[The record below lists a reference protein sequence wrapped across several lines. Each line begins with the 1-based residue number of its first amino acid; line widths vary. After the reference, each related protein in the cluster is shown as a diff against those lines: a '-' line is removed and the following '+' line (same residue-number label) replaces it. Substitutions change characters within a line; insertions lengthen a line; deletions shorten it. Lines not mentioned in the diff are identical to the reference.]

1 MKQPVTAWDDCIEHA
16 EVTDIGMRRQ
26 NNQDSLAAM
35 PAADEASWRERGHL
49 FMVADGM
56 GAHAA
61 GELASKL
68 ACDGVPHNY
77 SKMRD
82 IDPVMALEQ
91 AIRGANAEIHRRGQA
106 EAGFHGMGTTCSA
119 LLLLPEGAVV
129 GHVGD
134 SRVYRLRGE
143 QLQQLTFDHS
153 LVWELRAS
161 GQLGGAADSLPK
173 NIITR
178 SLGPNAQVQIDLEGP
193 FAIRPGDVFLLC
205 SDGLTGPVKDEEIGA
220 VLRSLPTA
228 EAARV
233 LVDLA
238 NLRGGPDNIS
248 VIVVRVASPPVATEA
263 DPEGDTPPSKGPLL
277 ALVSWGIAALCLL
290 AAGLM
295 LFGGWKAPAG
305 VAALGATVALIVA
318 LSQRGESAVTED
330 GVPIR
335 SPLGRA
341 PYIRLN
347 CPPSS
352 EMINDLAGVASQL
365 RQAATEQR
373 WQVNWN
379 GFDQFRAEAETAARR
394 GDFAAALAAHGR
406 SITLIVDDLRKRRGE
421 LKRTSD
427 SDVNLI

>member
-1 MKQPVTAWDDCIEHA
+1 MKHPADAWDDCLEHA
-16 EVTDIGMRRQ
+16 EITDIGMRRQ

-35 PAADEASWRERGHL
+35 PAADEASWRTRGHL

-68 ACDGVPHNY
+68 ACDSVPHNY

-82 IDPVMALEQ
+82 IDPVAALEQ

-106 EAGFHGMGTTCSA
+106 EAGFHGMGTTCST
-119 LLLLPEGAVV
+119 LLLLPEGAII

-134 SRVYRLRGE
+134 SRVYRVRGM
-143 QLQQLTFDHS
+143 QLEQLTFDHS

-161 GQLGGAADSLPK
+161 GQLAGAAENLPK

-178 SLGPNAQVQIDLEGP
+178 SLGPNAYVQIDLEGP
-193 FAIRPGDVFLLC
+193 LAVRAGDVFLLC
-205 SDGLTGPVKDEEIGA
+205 SDGLTGPVSDAEIGA
-220 VLRSLPTA
+220 ILGSLPTE

-248 VIVVRVASPPVATEA
+248 VIAIRVTGKPVATEA
-263 DPEGDTPPSKGPLL
+263 DPEQDPPPRKGALL
-277 ALVSWGIAALCLL
+277 AVISWAVAALCLA

-295 LFGGWKAPAG
+295 LFGGMKLAAAM
-305 VAALGATVALIVA
+305 AALGATVALIVA
-318 LSQRGESAVTED
+318 LSQRGESAVND
-330 GVPIR
+330 AGVPMR

-341 PYIRLN
+341 PYVRLHCEPTGQVVN
-347 CPPSS
+347 G
-352 EMINDLAGVASQL
+352 LATVASQL
-365 RQAATEQR
+365 REAATEQR
-373 WQVNWN
+373 WQVDW
-379 GFDQFRAEAETAARR
+379 DAYDRFRTEADEAVRRSDFTAAV
-394 GDFAAALAAHGR
+394 AAHGR
-406 SITLIVDDLRKRRGE
+406 SITLIVDDLRRRRGE
-421 LKRTSD
+421 LKRMSD

>member
-1 MKQPVTAWDDCIEHA
+1 MKHPATAWDDCIEHA
-16 EVTDIGMRRQ
+16 EISDIGMRRQ

-35 PAADEASWRERGHL
+35 PAADEESWRARGHL

-61 GELASKL
+61 GELASQL
-68 ACDGVPHNY
+68 ACDSVPHNY

-82 IDPVMALEQ
+82 IDPVAALEQ

-119 LLLLPEGAVV
+119 LLLLPEGAIV

-134 SRVYRLRGE
+134 SRVYRARGM
-143 QLQQLTFDHS
+143 QLEQLTFDHS

-161 GQLGGAADSLPK
+161 GQLAGAAENLPK

-178 SLGPNAQVQIDLEGP
+178 SLGPNAYVQIDLEGP
-193 FAIRPGDVFLLC
+193 IAVRAGDVFLLC
-205 SDGLTGPVKDEEIGA
+205 SDGLTGPVKDAEIGA
-220 VLRSLPTA
+220 ILGSLSTA

-248 VIVVRVASPPVATEA
+248 VIVVRVTGAPVATER
-263 DPEGDTPPSKGPLL
+263 DPEEAPPPRKGMML
-277 ALVSWGIAALCLL
+277 ALISWAVAAACLA

-295 LFGGWKAPAG
+295 LFGGLKIPAG
-305 VAALGATVALIVA
+305 IAALGATVALIVA
-318 LSQRGESAVTED
+318 LSQRGESAVND
-330 GVPIR
+330 AGVPMR

-341 PYIRLN
+341 PYVRLN
-347 CPPSS
+347 CDPTS
-352 EMINDLAGVASQL
+352 EVAGGLATVAGQL
-365 RQAATEQR
+365 REAATEQR
-373 WQVNWN
+373 WQVDWDA
-379 GFDQFRAEAETAARR
+379 FDRLRGEAEEAVAR
-394 GDFAAALAAHGR
+394 GDFAAAVATHGR
-406 SITLIVDDLRKRRGE
+406 SITLIVDDLRRRRGE
-421 LKRTSD
+421 LKKTSD
-427 SDVNLI
+427 SGVNLI